1 MESAPNNGA
10 PTASKNFNRILF
22 AAATLKEPPPILKY
36 HFRQSKSGHDHCDR
50 EYSYQRQ
57 LYKSRPFTRFL
68 QNPRLHRDSLDLN
81 EVGSEKLR
89 RGLRI
94 PDSRGRAVLMIL
106 GDNPRSTHL
115 DLIEWKN
122 PKHAG
127 MCGERSDDGEY
138 GTDYGSEPRNRTRSR
153 SHARVRGLARDSRSA
168 RSEVGTPGNTRGGCR
183 HGRLRIG

>member
-1 MESAPNNGA
+1 VIESIFHINVNC
-10 PTASKNFNRILF
+10 TNLDRSLDFYK
-22 AAATLKEPPPILKY
+22 TL
-36 HFRQSKSGHDHCDR
+36 G
-50 EYSYQRQ
+50 
-57 LYKSRPFTRFL
+57 FTVIR
-68 QNPRLHRDSLDLN
+68 DLN

-94 PDSRGRAVLMIL
+94 PDSRGRAVLLIL

-127 MCGERSDDGEY
+127 MCGEHSDDGEY

-168 RSEVGTPGNTRGGCR
+168 RCEVGTPGNTRGGCR